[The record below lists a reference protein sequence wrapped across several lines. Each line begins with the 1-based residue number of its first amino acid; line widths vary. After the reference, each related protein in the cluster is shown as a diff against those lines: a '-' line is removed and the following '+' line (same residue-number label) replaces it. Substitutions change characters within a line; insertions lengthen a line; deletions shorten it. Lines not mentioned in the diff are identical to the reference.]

1 MNPNPFAGLLHSRKF
16 WTLILDTVISSVI
29 LFGGWYLS
37 PQYLDRVVA
46 VIGIYQPVFIA
57 LIAAITAEDNAERK
71 LQAAIYESKVLADD
85 LARYRKPKP
94 ESEPKEESEPKP
106 EA

>member
-1 MNPNPFAGLLHSRKF
+1 MNPNPIKGLLVSRKF
-16 WTLILDTVISSVI
+16 LTLILDTIISTAI
-29 LFGGWYLS
+29 LVGGWYMS
-37 PQYLDRVVA
+37 PQSLDRVVV

-71 LQAAIYESKVLADD
+71 LNAAMYEADKYAEELALYKKSK
-85 LARYRKPKP
+85 R
-94 ESEPKEESEPKP
+94 ESEP

>member
-1 MNPNPFAGLLHSRKF
+1 MNPNPFAGLLHSRKV
-16 WTLILDTVISSVI
+16 WTLILDTVVSSVI

-57 LIAAITAEDNAERK
+57 LILAITAEDNAERK
-71 LQAAIYESKVLADD
+71 LQSAVYEADKYAEESA
-85 LARYRKPKP
+85 LYRKSKQ
-94 ESEPKEESEPKP
+94 ESEP

>member
-16 WTLILDTVISSVI
+16 WTLILDTVVSSVI

-57 LIAAITAEDNAERK
+57 LILAITAEDNAERK
-71 LQAAIYESKVLADD
+71 LQSAVYEADKYAEESA
-85 LARYRKPKP
+85 LYRKSKQ
-94 ESEPKEESEPKP
+94 ESEP